1 MKEIQVMNSISF
13 EQLVA
18 AHQLDSQREIAR
30 RERYAGMAMN
40 DGSGSSRRQLWVAI
54 SDFVRYILGRMNKL
68 GREYEGQAS

>member
-1 MKEIQVMNSISF
+1 MNSISF

-18 AHQLDSQREIAR
+18 ANQLDLQREIAR

-40 DGSGSSRRQLWVAI
+40 DDSGSFRRQLRVAI
-54 SDFVRYILGRMNKL
+54 SDFVRNIFGRKNKL